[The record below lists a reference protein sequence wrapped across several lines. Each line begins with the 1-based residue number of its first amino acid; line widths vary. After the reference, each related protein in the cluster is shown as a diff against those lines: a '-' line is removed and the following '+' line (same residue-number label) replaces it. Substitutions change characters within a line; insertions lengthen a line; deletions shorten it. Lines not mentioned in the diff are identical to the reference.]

1 LSNAKSQR
9 TNLAW
14 LLWCEAELR
23 GDSPAIIARDDRA
36 TYHDLR
42 GRAAAFANTLARAGV
57 DRGER
62 VAIFLEPGID
72 CAAAY
77 FGVAAAGAVAIVVN
91 EAVRPRQFEHMVR
104 HANARVLL
112 TTSDML
118 RRLGRPLL
126 IDAVVIDVSTVPD
139 SATWLPVDCDAD
151 QPVQVIYTSGS
162 TGLPKGVVHAHGNLR
177 RGIEICVDYLGLTPS
192 DRVAALLP
200 FSSIYGLNQL
210 LSSIAAGATL
220 IVARFPV
227 AAQSMKMLREEG
239 ATVLA
244 AVPPLWTQLLTTP
257 AFQQPLLT
265 LRQMQNAGGHL
276 PRETIRRLRMAQ
288 PQAKLI
294 LQYGMTEVV
303 RSTFLPA
310 DEVDRRPDSIGRAM
324 PNTEIL
330 VLRDDLTPAAPGE
343 LGELVHRGPTVALG
357 YLNDPEATARTFRPY
372 PFGDPNATERVV
384 FSGDMVRRDED
395 GYLYFVSRRDRM
407 IKSLGFRVGP
417 DEVVDSLHAS
427 GEVHEA
433 QVTTMPDSQR
443 GEAIVAHVVLRPGGD
458 LERLEKFCR
467 AELPRWMQPSRFVVH
482 ERMPRMPNGKH
493 DLETLREIVMG
504 EAPGVA
510 YPTTTGV
517 GELTSPLTE
526 ARQHARS

>member
-1 LSNAKSQR
+1 MSNTKSQR

-23 GDSPAIIARDDRA
+23 GDSPAIIGRGERA

-42 GRAAAFANTLARAGV
+42 GRAAAFASTLSGAGV
-57 DRGER
+57 GRGER
-62 VAIFLEPGID
+62 VAIFLEPGVD
-72 CAAAY
+72 SAAAY

-91 EAVRPRQFEHMVR
+91 EAIRPRQLEHIVR
-104 HANARVLL
+104 HSSARVLL
-112 TTSDML
+112 TSNEML
-118 RRLGRPLL
+118 RRLGRPLI
-126 IDAVVIDVSTVPD
+126 IDAAIVDSSAVPT
-139 SATWLPVDCDAD
+139 SATWMPVDCEAD

-162 TGLPKGVVHAHGNLR
+162 TGLPKGVVHGHENLR

-210 LSSIAAGATL
+210 LSAIAAGASL
-220 IVARFPV
+220 IVARYPV
-227 AAQSMKMLREEG
+227 AAQSLKMLREEG

-244 AVPPLWTQLLTTP
+244 AVPPLWSQLLATP
-257 AFQQPLLT
+257 SFGEPILS

-276 PRETIRRLRMAQ
+276 PRETLRRLRMAQ
-288 PQAKLI
+288 PQAKLV

-324 PNTEIL
+324 PGTDIF

-357 YLNDPEATARTFRPY
+357 YLNDAESTARTFRPY
-372 PFGDPNATERVV
+372 PFGDRNATERVV
-384 FSGDMVRRDED
+384 FSGDMVRQDDD

-417 DEVVDSLHAS
+417 DEIVDSLHAS

-433 QVTTMPDSQR
+433 QITAVADPQR
-443 GEAIVAHVVLRPGGD
+443 GEAIVAHVVLTPGGRVD
-458 LERLEKFCR
+458 RLEKFCR

-493 DLETLREIVMG
+493 DLEALREASVRG
-504 EAPGVA
+504 EAVCPDQNGMREFTPSRVE
-510 YPTTTGV
+510 V
-517 GELTSPLTE
+517 RK
-526 ARQHARS
+526 AR